1 MKTHK
6 QFFRRLCASLAA
18 AAVVLSLLPPVSAA
32 NSISIASLED
42 WKAFTDRCVRDTYSQ
57 GLTVELTADLDFTD
71 HTVEPVP
78 IFQGT
83 FHGNGHTITGWSYT
97 EKGSTV
103 GLFRTVTATAVV
115 DGLTLDATVDPG
127 GTASTVGL
135 LCGDN
140 SGILQ
145 NCTVRGTLSAQTDV
159 GGIAGCNEESGQ
171 IINCISH
178 AHVTAVTNG
187 GGIVGNN
194 LGTVSGCINTGIL
207 NDDPDQT
214 IPTSIGGIA
223 GLSRGTLTG
232 CSNQG
237 AVGYDHLGYNMGG
250 IVGLQSGTVLDCTN
264 SGTIRGRKDVGG
276 IVGQFEPSTHVTYG
290 PSPVD
295 QLNDTLS
302 GLMTEMTAL
311 TDRLYA
317 ISSSS
322 VDDVQII
329 HDALAEIQEQA
340 HSAGSE
346 SLENVQELSDQ
357 LHIHTTAISDAITQG
372 RTVMDAFH
380 STAHQDFEDLLDASD
395 MFSDAL
401 HAMADQLDE
410 GLRDTL
416 HAADSASSDI
426 HRQVQSIQSAINQM
440 DWELTELHNYVETVI
455 SLLNS
460 GDLLGAL
467 TTPLPDMNPRG
478 NLNAIGTALVNIG
491 SSLDTLT
498 SQWSTIYNHTSD
510 QMEQE
515 REQAQQAAEQI
526 RNTAGHLNDAAYAMT
541 QSLSSV
547 TEQLQTN
554 YDAIRELVKTHTDSL
569 NQTAQE
575 TGDAI
580 NDQLDIL
587 SDQVQQM
594 TDKAATDNDLLHETT
609 TALLDQMDQVRQ
621 AIYDMVREPELTV
634 EELTN
639 ITEGPGLLSG
649 CTVTGD
655 VYGDSNTGGLVGV
668 VSTELGDDP
677 EATFS
682 MEDMELLSDVYA
694 TLRAVIR
701 DSRFDGTVTVRND
714 CGGGIVGRSESGAI
728 VNCVAR
734 GTVETGTDYCGGI
747 AGRTEGIVSNCAALV
762 DLTGGSWVG
771 GITGLGADISGCR
784 AMVRDKGD
792 GEYRGAIAGQSDG
805 ELTDNRYLME
815 DLPGLDGVDYAD
827 RAEGLDFAS
836 FSQLSGVPADFLTF
850 SYRYVVDGETIA
862 EIPFSYGGD
871 LDESKI
877 PTVPQH
883 DGVYG
888 QWPECPTEQ
897 LTRSMVLEAQFTA
910 PTTALSSG
918 GAIPALLVQGDFGPD
933 VSLRVT
939 EEPLDGAPTGAVAA
953 YGYTIENFSGD
964 AVTLRLRAAD
974 CSHPTV
980 YLWQDGQWQPVDT
993 ETDGSYLLCTAPA
1006 NGKILL
1012 TDNPPVWPIPAA
1024 IGGVVVIAA
1033 VVLLLVHHR
1042 KRARSA

>member
-1 MKTHK
+1 MKKQK

-18 AAVVLSLLPPVSAA
+18 AAVALSLLPPVSAA

-42 WKAFTDRCVRDTYSQ
+42 WKAFADRCVRDTYSQ
-57 GLTVELTADLDFTD
+57 GLTVELTADLDFTG

-78 IFQGT
+78 IFQGA
-83 FHGNGHTITGWSYT
+83 FHGNGHTITGWTYT

-159 GGIAGCNEESGQ
+159 GGITGCNKESGQ
-171 IINCISH
+171 ILNCTSH
-178 AHVTAVTNG
+178 ARVTAVTNG

-194 LGTVSGCINTGIL
+194 LGTVADCINTGIL

-232 CSNQG
+232 CRNQG

-276 IVGQFEPSTHVTYG
+276 IVGQFEPSTNVTYG

-302 GLMTEMTAL
+302 GLMAEMTTL
-311 TDRLYA
+311 TDQLYS
-317 ISSSS
+317 ITSGS
-322 VDDVQII
+322 VDDVQVI
-329 HDALAEIQEQA
+329 HDALAEIQKQA

-346 SLENVQELSDQ
+346 SLDTVQELSDQ
-357 LHIHTTAISDAITQG
+357 LHIHATAISDAITQG

-380 STAHQDFEDLLDASD
+380 STAHQDFEDLLDAAD
-395 MFSDAL
+395 AFSDAL
-401 HAMADQLDE
+401 HAMADQLDD

-426 HRQVQSIQSAINQM
+426 HRQVQAIQSAINQM

-467 TTPLPDMNPRG
+467 TTPLPDLNPRG

-491 SSLDTLT
+491 TSLDTLT
-498 SQWSTIYNHTSD
+498 SQWSNIYDNTSD
-510 QMEQE
+510 QMGQE
-515 REQAQQAAEQI
+515 REQAQHAAEQI
-526 RNTAGHLNDAAYAMT
+526 RDTAGHLNDAAYAMT

-554 YDAIRELVKTHTDSL
+554 YDAIRDLVKTHTDSL

-580 NDQLDIL
+580 DAQVEIL
-587 SDQVQQM
+587 SDQVQKI
-594 TDKAATDNDLLHETT
+594 TDKASADTDLVHNTT
-609 TALLDQMDQVRQ
+609 TALLNQLDQVRQ
-621 AIYDMVREPELTV
+621 AIYDMGREPELTV
-634 EELTN
+634 EEVTD

-747 AGRTEGIVSNCAALV
+747 VGRTKGIITGCAALV
-762 DLTGGSWVG
+762 DLSGGSWLG
-771 GITGLGADISGCR
+771 GIAGLGADISGCR
-784 AMVRDKGD
+784 TMVRDEGD

-805 ELTDNRYLME
+805 ELADNRYLME
-815 DLPGLDGVDYAD
+815 DLPGLDGVDYAE

-836 FSQLSGVPADFLTF
+836 FSQLSGIPTDFLTF

-871 LDESKI
+871 LEESKI
-877 PTVPQH
+877 PAIPQQ
-883 DGVYG
+883 DGAYG
-888 QWPECPTEQ
+888 QWPECPTEH

-910 PTTALSSG
+910 PTATLSSG

-939 EEPLDGAPTGAVAA
+939 EEPLDGAPAGAVAA
-953 YGYTIENFSGD
+953 YSYTIENFSSD
-964 AVTLRLRAAD
+964 TVTLRLRAAD

-980 YLWQDGQWQPVDT
+980 YLWQDDQWQPVDT
-993 ETDGSYLLCTAPA
+993 EADGSYLLCTAPA

-1012 TDNPPVWPIPAA
+1012 TDNPPAWPIPAA
-1024 IGGVVVIAA
+1024 IGGAVVIAA

>member
-1 MKTHK
+1 MMKQK
-6 QFFRRLCASLAA
+6 QFFRRLCASLVA
-18 AAVVLSLLPPVSAA
+18 AAVTLSLLPPVSAA

-42 WKAFTDRCVRDTYSQ
+42 WKSFTDRCVRDTYSQ

-83 FHGNGHTITGWSYT
+83 FHGNGHTITGWTYT

-115 DGLTLDATVDPG
+115 DGLTLDATVSPG

-140 SGILQ
+140 FGILQ
-145 NCTVRGTLSAQTDV
+145 NCTVRGTLSAQTDT

-171 IINCISH
+171 ILNCISH

-187 GGIVGNN
+187 GGIVGRN
-194 LGTVSGCINTGIL
+194 LGTVSGCINIGIL

-232 CSNQG
+232 CRNQG

-250 IVGLQSGTVLDCTN
+250 IVGLQSGTILDCTN

-290 PSPVD
+290 PSPAD
-295 QLNDTLS
+295 QLNDKLT
-302 GLMTEMTAL
+302 GLMAEMTSL

-322 VDDVQII
+322 VDDVQVI
-329 HDALAEIQEQA
+329 HNALAEIQKQA
-340 HSAGSE
+340 HSAGTE

-357 LHIHTTAISDAITQG
+357 LHIHATAISDAITQG
-372 RTVMDAFH
+372 RAVMDGFQD
-380 STAHQDFEDLLDASD
+380 TAHQDIEELLKASD
-395 MFSDAL
+395 AFSDAI
-401 HAMADQLDE
+401 HAMAEQLDD

-416 HAADSASSDI
+416 HTADIASSDI
-426 HRQVQSIQSAINQM
+426 HRQVQAIQSAMNQM
-440 DWELTELHNYVETVI
+440 DRELTALHNYVETVI
-455 SLLNS
+455 SLFNS

-478 NLNAIGTALVNIG
+478 NLNTIGTALVNIG

-498 SQWSTIYNHTSD
+498 SQWSTIYKHTSD
-510 QMEQE
+510 QLGQE
-515 REQAQQAAEQI
+515 REQARQAAEQI
-526 RNTAGHLNDAAYAMT
+526 RETAGHLNDAAYAMT

-554 YDAIRELVKTHTDSL
+554 YDAILDLVKTHTDSL
-569 NQTAQE
+569 NQTAQD

-580 NDQLDIL
+580 DAQLEIL
-587 SDQVQQM
+587 SDQVQKM
-594 TDKAATDNDLLHETT
+594 TDKAATDTDLVHDTT
-609 TALLDQMDQVRQ
+609 TALLNQLDQVRQ
-621 AIYDMVREPELTV
+621 AIYDMGREPELTV
-634 EELTN
+634 EEVTD

-649 CTVTGD
+649 CIATGD
-655 VYGDSNTGGLVGV
+655 VFGDSNTGGLVGV

-682 MEDMELLSDVYA
+682 MDDMELLSDVYA

-747 AGRTEGIVSNCAALV
+747 AGRTKGIVTGCAALV
-762 DLTGGSWVG
+762 DLSGDNWVG
-771 GITGLGADISGCR
+771 GIAGLGADISGCR
-784 AMVRDKGD
+784 TMVRDEGG

-805 ELTDNRYLME
+805 TLTDNRYLME

-827 RAEGLDFAS
+827 RAQGLDFAS
-836 FSQLSGVPADFLTF
+836 FSQLSGVPADFLHF
-850 SYRYVVDGETIA
+850 SYRYVVDGKTIA
-862 EIPFSYGGD
+862 EIPFSYDGN

-877 PTVPQH
+877 PAVPQR
-883 DGVYG
+883 DGSYG
-888 QWPECPTEQ
+888 QWPECPTEH

-910 PTTALSSG
+910 PTATLSSG

-933 VSLRVT
+933 ASLHVT

-964 AVTLRLRAAD
+964 TVTLRLRAAD
-974 CSHPTV
+974 CTHPAV
-980 YLWQDGQWQPVDT
+980 YLWQDGQWQTVDT
-993 ETDGSYLLCTAPA
+993 ETDGSYLICTAPA
-1006 NGKILL
+1006 NSKVLL
-1012 TDNPPVWPIPAA
+1012 TDTPTVWPIPAA
-1024 IGGVVVIAA
+1024 IGGAAVIAV
-1033 VVLLLVHHR
+1033 VVLLLVHRR
-1042 KRARSA
+1042 KRAKSA